1 MGRLHVGGKAPSILT
16 MMFITPSTA
25 GNNLQLESTKKSLI
39 LTSHGQVLM
48 FSPVKFGGYLGPQK
62 LTPVT
67 NALSNKISS
76 KGGISFDFTNRSM
89 V

>member
-1 MGRLHVGGKAPSILT
+1 MNHNLLNSRKQLT
-16 MMFITPSTA
+16 A
-25 GNNLQLESTKKSLI
+25 RVNKKSLI
-39 LTSHGQVLM
+39 LTSHGQVVM

-67 NALSNKISS
+67 NALSNKISA